1 MKEKLIVLL
10 AVVGGSL
17 AGAFVRFA
25 DAPAAVLVVWRMAL
39 SVLILLPGLWRD
51 RVQFSAMTKKVWLL
65 CAVSGASLGLSFVTF
80 FEAVK
85 YTSLSACAVLVNM
98 EVLFVALIT
107 VAVFRQRLGGKKWA
121 AILLAFG
128 GAVVIALADGA
139 SGGGSNALL
148 GDALATLSAV
158 LAAVYTVSGSI
169 CRKSLGTTVYTCL
182 IYFFA
187 MLAAAVPVI
196 AGGTPLLGYGV
207 VNYLVVL
214 GLVVFCTFL
223 SHSLFSWSLKYLPPA
238 FISTMKLLD
247 PLCATLWALVL
258 FREVPGGLVL
268 LGGVIVIAGV
278 LLYSRAVPA
287 AQKTE
292 AGE

>member
-1 MKEKLIVLL
+1 MKEKLVVLL

-25 DAPAAVLVVWRMAL
+25 DAPSSVLVVWRMAL
-39 SVLILLPGLWRD
+39 SVLVLLPGVWRD
-51 RVQFSAMTKKVWLL
+51 RAEFSAATRRVWLL
-65 CAVSGASLGLSFVTF
+65 CAVGGASLGLSFVAF

-107 VAVFRQRLGGKKWA
+107 VAVFRQRLGGRKWA
-121 AILLAFG
+121 AILIAFG

-148 GDALATLSAV
+148 GDALAILSAV
-158 LAAVYTVSGSI
+158 LAAVYTVAGSV
-169 CRKSLGTTVYTCL
+169 CRRSLGTTVYTGL

-187 MLAAAVPVI
+187 MVAAAVPVI
-196 AGGTPLLGYGV
+196 AGGTPLVGYGAE
-207 VNYLVVL
+207 NYVVVL
-214 GLVVFCTFL
+214 CLVVFCTFL

-258 FREVPGGLVL
+258 FREIPGGLVL
-268 LGGVIVIAGV
+268 LGGAIVIAGV
-278 LLYSRAVPA
+278 LLYSRTVPMT
-287 AQKTE
+287 QKTE
-292 AGE
+292 EKA

>member
-25 DAPAAVLVVWRMAL
+25 DAPAPVLVVWRMAL
-39 SVLILLPGLWRD
+39 SVLVLLPGLWRD
-51 RVQFSAMTKKVWLL
+51 RAEFSAMTRKVWLL
-65 CAVSGASLGLSFVTF
+65 CAVGGASLGLSFVTF

-85 YTSLSACAVLVNM
+85 YASLSACAVLVNM

-107 VAVFRQRLGGKKWA
+107 VAVFRQRLDGRKWA
-121 AILLAFG
+121 AILIAFG
-128 GAVVIALADGA
+128 GAVIIALADGA

-148 GDALATLSAV
+148 GDVLAILSAV
-158 LAAVYTVSGSI
+158 LAAIYTVAGSV

-187 MLAAAVPVI
+187 MVAAVVPVM
-196 AGGTPLLGYGV
+196 AGGTPLVGYGT

-223 SHSLFSWSLKYLPPA
+223 SHSLFSWGLKYLPPA

-247 PLCATLWALVL
+247 PLCATLWALLL
-258 FREVPGGLVL
+258 FREIPGGLVL
-268 LGGVIVIAGV
+268 LGGAIVIAGV

-287 AQKTE
+287 VKETE
-292 AGE
+292 ENV